1 MDDNTKNIITLCISG
16 YAALVATV
24 SLTWNIVNTII
35 DKLSRI
41 RVSYSTFLNTFIAI
55 ESNES
60 IVGAEVLSVSIVNSS
75 KKVKYINRPKLKLS
89 YKAIFGSQE
98 FDEVQLIN
106 ICKNETWP
114 VALNPE
120 EELVLN
126 YPLKD
131 GSAWYLKNPPK
142 NAKIKIMVTD
152 TVNKKYYSKKIPIKK
167 LKSIINHNDTIKL
180 EDFMLSVNQYK

>member
-1 MDDNTKNIITLCISG
+1 MDDNTKNIITLCISA
-16 YAALVATV
+16 YAALVATI
-24 SLTWNIVNTII
+24 SLTWNIVNTIV

-41 RVSYSTFLNTFIAI
+41 RVSYSTFFNTFISF

-89 YKAIFGSQE
+89 YKATFGSQK
-98 FDEVQLIN
+98 FDEVHLIN
-106 ICKNETWP
+106 IYKNETWP

-131 GSAWYLKNPPK
+131 GSVWYLKNPPK

-152 TVNKKYYSKKIPIKK
+152 TLNKKYYSKKIQIKK
-167 LKSIINHNDTIKL
+167 FKSMINHNDTI
-180 EDFMLSVNQYK
+180 EPEYFMLSVNQYK